1 MAQIEPLYHGV
12 EVRPLLCRR
21 MRDLREDQEKTQA
34 EIAELL
40 CIPRKTY
47 CNYENGRNNVPNEV
61 LCALADYY
69 HTSTDYLL
77 GRTDN
82 PAPPRR

>member
-1 MAQIEPLYHGV
+1 MMGD
-12 EVRPLLCRR
+12 EVRHMLCQR

-47 CNYENGRNNVPNEV
+47 CNY
-61 LCALADYY
+61 
-69 HTSTDYLL
+69 
-77 GRTDN
+77 
-82 PAPPRR
+82 

>member
-1 MAQIEPLYHGV
+1 MSTDARSARGSGENLAGA
-12 EVRPLLCRR
+12 LLA
-21 MRDLREDQEKTQA
+21 LRLD
-34 EIAELL
+34 AELL
-40 CIPRKTY
+40 RIPRKTY

-82 PAPPRR
+82 PAPPPG